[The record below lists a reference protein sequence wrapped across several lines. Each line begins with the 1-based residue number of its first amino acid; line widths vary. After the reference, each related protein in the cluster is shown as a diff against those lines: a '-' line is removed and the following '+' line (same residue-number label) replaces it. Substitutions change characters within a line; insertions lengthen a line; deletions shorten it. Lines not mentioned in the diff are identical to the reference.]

1 MYTKIIPRNPSKSEI
16 KENNETVQENQVKSS
31 NEKKNNLKIQDTEKK
46 TQ

>member
-31 NEKKNNLKIQDTEKK
+31 NEKKKLKIQDTEKK
-46 TQ
+46 TTQ

>member
-31 NEKKNNLKIQDTEKK
+31 NEKKKFENSRYRKK